1 VAGADGIVYKNA
13 GGRAAKLKKKEDMK
27 MLERLST
34 NVTLDQIFD
43 DLYNLISEANRIPL
57 TDKIIVEESDLSAI
71 LDDLKEAIPKEVKR
85 ASEVLTESQKI
96 MSSAKEE
103 AAATVEK
110 ANLEAEH
117 IITAAK
123 EEADRLVRQEEI
135 VRQAEMLSKDIKTS
149 AQRYEDEVKQGADQY
164 ADQVKTDSLQ
174 YADDMLGYLGNSLQS
189 ALRAIEDNRNSVNE
203 ERKGLAELIA
213 SRVQHVA
220 VQPEAIPA
228 PATAEEAEEAPAEE
242 D

>member
-1 VAGADGIVYKNA
+1 
-13 GGRAAKLKKKEDMK
+13 

-57 TDKIIVEESDLSAI
+57 TDKNIVEESDLSAI

-213 SRVQHVA
+213 SRVQHA
-220 VQPEAIPA
+220 TAQPEAIPA
-228 PATAEEAEEAPAEE
+228 PVAAEEAEEAPAEE
-242 D
+242 E

>member
-1 VAGADGIVYKNA
+1 
-13 GGRAAKLKKKEDMK
+13 

-34 NVTLDQIFD
+34 NVTLDQTLDQIFD

-213 SRVQHVA
+213 SRVQHA
-220 VQPEAIPA
+220 TAQPEAIPA
-228 PATAEEAEEAPAEE
+228 PVAAEEAEEAPAEE
-242 D
+242 E

>member
-1 VAGADGIVYKNA
+1 
-13 GGRAAKLKKKEDMK
+13 

-149 AQRYEDEVKQGADQY
+149 AQRYEDELKQGADQY

-213 SRVQHVA
+213 SRVQHA
-220 VQPEAIPA
+220 TAQPEAIPA
-228 PATAEEAEEAPAEE
+228 PVAAEEAEEAPAEE
-242 D
+242 E

>member
-1 VAGADGIVYKNA
+1 M
-13 GGRAAKLKKKEDMK
+13 KKKEDMK

-213 SRVQHVA
+213 SRVQHA
-220 VQPEAIPA
+220 TAQPEAIPA
-228 PATAEEAEEAPAEE
+228 PVAAEEAEEAPAEE
-242 D
+242 E

>member
-1 VAGADGIVYKNA
+1 
-13 GGRAAKLKKKEDMK
+13 

-220 VQPEAIPA
+220 AQPEAIPA
-228 PATAEEAEEAPAEE
+228 PAATEEAEEAPAEE
-242 D
+242 E

>member
-1 VAGADGIVYKNA
+1 
-13 GGRAAKLKKKEDMK
+13 

-71 LDDLKEAIPKEVKR
+71 LDDLKEAIPKEVKN
-85 ASEVLTESQKI
+85 AGKVLEDSKNI
-96 MSSAKEE
+96 LNSAREE

-110 ANLEAEH
+110 ANSEAEH

-123 EEADRLVRQEEI
+123 EEAERLVRQEEI
-135 VRQAEMLSKDIKTS
+135 VRQAEMLAKDIKVS
-149 AQRYEDEVKQGADQY
+149 AQRYEDEVKQGADEY

-189 ALRAIEDNRNSVNE
+189 ALRAIEDNRNSVND
-203 ERKGLAELIA
+203 ERKGLAEAIA
-213 SRVQHVA
+213 ARVQRA
-220 VQPEAIPA
+220 VPQEGDSA
-228 PATAEEAEEAPAEE
+228 PVTETETEEAEPVAEE
-242 D
+242 

>member
-1 VAGADGIVYKNA
+1 
-13 GGRAAKLKKKEDMK
+13 
-27 MLERLST
+27 
-34 NVTLDQIFD
+34 
-43 DLYNLISEANRIPL
+43 
-57 TDKIIVEESDLSAI
+57 
-71 LDDLKEAIPKEVKR
+71 
-85 ASEVLTESQKI
+85 

-189 ALRAIEDNRNSVNE
+189 ALRAIEGNRNSVNE

-213 SRVQHVA
+213 SRVQHA
-220 VQPEAIPA
+220 TAQPEAIPA
-228 PATAEEAEEAPAEE
+228 PVAAEEAEEAPAEE
-242 D
+242 E

>member
-1 VAGADGIVYKNA
+1 
-13 GGRAAKLKKKEDMK
+13 

-85 ASEVLTESQKI
+85 ASEVLTESHKI

-213 SRVQHVA
+213 SRVQHA
-220 VQPEAIPA
+220 TAQPEAIPA
-228 PATAEEAEEAPAEE
+228 PVAAEEAEEAPAEE
-242 D
+242 E

>member
-1 VAGADGIVYKNA
+1 
-13 GGRAAKLKKKEDMK
+13 

-96 MSSAKEE
+96 MSSAKED

-135 VRQAEMLSKDIKTS
+135 VRQAEMLSKDIKSS

-189 ALRAIEDNRNSVNE
+189 ALRAIEENRNSVNE

-220 VQPEAIPA
+220 AQPEAIPA
-228 PATAEEAEEAPAEE
+228 PAATEEAEEAPAEE
-242 D
+242 E

>member
-1 VAGADGIVYKNA
+1 
-13 GGRAAKLKKKEDMK
+13 

-103 AAATVEK
+103 AAATGEK

-117 IITAAK
+117 IITAVK

-213 SRVQHVA
+213 SRVQHVT
-220 VQPEAIPA
+220 VKPEAIPE
-228 PATAEEAEEAPAEE
+228 PATAEETEEAPAEE
-242 D
+242 E

>member
-1 VAGADGIVYKNA
+1 
-13 GGRAAKLKKKEDMK
+13 

-164 ADQVKTDSLQ
+164 AD
-174 YADDMLGYLGNSLQS
+174 DMLGYLGNSLQS

-220 VQPEAIPA
+220 AQPEAIPA
-228 PATAEEAEEAPAEE
+228 PAITEEAEEAPAEE
-242 D
+242 E

>member
-1 VAGADGIVYKNA
+1 
-13 GGRAAKLKKKEDMK
+13 

-135 VRQAEMLSKDIKTS
+135 VRQAEMLSQDIKTS

-213 SRVQHVA
+213 SRVQHA
-220 VQPEAIPA
+220 TAQPEAIPA
-228 PATAEEAEEAPAEE
+228 PVAAEEAEEVPAEE
-242 D
+242 E

>member
-1 VAGADGIVYKNA
+1 
-13 GGRAAKLKKKEDMK
+13 

-213 SRVQHVA
+213 SRVQHA
-220 VQPEAIPA
+220 AAKPEASPA
-228 PATAEEAEEAPAEE
+228 PVAAEEAEEVPAEE
-242 D
+242 E

>member
-1 VAGADGIVYKNA
+1 
-13 GGRAAKLKKKEDMK
+13 

-71 LDDLKEAIPKEVKR
+71 LDDLKEAIPKEVKN
-85 ASEVLTESQKI
+85 AGKVLEDSKNI
-96 MSSAKEE
+96 LNSAREE

-110 ANLEAEH
+110 ANSEAEH
-117 IITAAK
+117 IIMAAK
-123 EEADRLVRQEEI
+123 EEAERLVRQEEI
-135 VRQAEMLSKDIKTS
+135 VRQAEMLSKDIKAS
-149 AQRYEDEVKQGADQY
+149 AQRYEDEVKQSADEY
-164 ADQVKTDSLQ
+164 ADHVKTDSLQ

-189 ALRAIEDNRNSVNE
+189 ALRAIEDNRNSVND
-203 ERKGLAELIA
+203 ERKGLAEAIA

-220 VQPEAIPA
+220 PQGEASESEMETESAEPS
-228 PATAEEAEEAPAEE
+228 AEE
-242 D
+242 

>member
-1 VAGADGIVYKNA
+1 
-13 GGRAAKLKKKEDMK
+13 

-135 VRQAEMLSKDIKTS
+135 VRQAEMLSKDIKSS

-220 VQPEAIPA
+220 AQPEAIPA
-228 PATAEEAEEAPAEE
+228 PAATEEAEEAPAEE
-242 D
+242 E

>member
-1 VAGADGIVYKNA
+1 
-13 GGRAAKLKKKEDMK
+13 

-123 EEADRLVRQEEI
+123 EEAERLLHQEEI

-174 YADDMLGYLGNSLQS
+174 YADDMLGYLANSLQS

-220 VQPEAIPA
+220 AQPEAIPA
-228 PATAEEAEEAPAEE
+228 PAAAEEPEEVPAEE
-242 D
+242 E

>member
-1 VAGADGIVYKNA
+1 
-13 GGRAAKLKKKEDMK
+13 

-96 MSSAKEE
+96 MSSAKED

-135 VRQAEMLSKDIKTS
+135 VRQAEMLSKDIKSS

-220 VQPEAIPA
+220 AQPEAIPA
-228 PATAEEAEEAPAEE
+228 PAATEEAEEAPAEE
-242 D
+242 E

>member
-1 VAGADGIVYKNA
+1 
-13 GGRAAKLKKKEDMK
+13 

-71 LDDLKEAIPKEVKR
+71 LDDLKEAIPKEVKN
-85 ASEVLTESQKI
+85 ASDVLTKAQNI
-96 MSSAKEE
+96 LSSAREE
-103 AAATVEK
+103 AASTVEK
-110 ANLEAEH
+110 ANSEAEH

-123 EEADRLVRQEEI
+123 EEAERLVRQEEI
-135 VRQAEMLSKDIKTS
+135 VRQAEMLAKDIKTS

-189 ALRAIEDNRNSVNE
+189 ALRAIEDNRNSVND
-203 ERKGLAELIA
+203 ERKGLAEAIA
-213 SRVQHVA
+213 ARVHHDTASAENPV
-220 VQPEAIPA
+220 PA
-228 PATAEEAEEAPAEE
+228 EEEAEAVPENEE
-242 D
+242 E

>member
-1 VAGADGIVYKNA
+1 
-13 GGRAAKLKKKEDMK
+13 

-43 DLYNLISEANRIPL
+43 DLCNLIAEANRIPL

-220 VQPEAIPA
+220 AQPEAIPA
-228 PATAEEAEEAPAEE
+228 PAITEEAEEAPAEE
-242 D
+242 E

>member
-1 VAGADGIVYKNA
+1 M
-13 GGRAAKLKKKEDMK
+13 KK
-27 MLERLST
+27 LERLST

-220 VQPEAIPA
+220 AQPEAIPA
-228 PATAEEAEEAPAEE
+228 PAITEEAEEAPAEE
-242 D
+242 E

>member
-1 VAGADGIVYKNA
+1 
-13 GGRAAKLKKKEDMK
+13 

-71 LDDLKEAIPKEVKR
+71 LDDLKEAIPKEVKN
-85 ASEVLTESQKI
+85 AGKVLEESKNI
-96 MSSAKEE
+96 LSSAREE

-110 ANLEAEH
+110 ANSEAEH

-123 EEADRLVRQEEI
+123 EEAERLVRQEEI
-135 VRQAEMLSKDIKTS
+135 VRQAEMLAKDIKIS
-149 AQRYEDEVKQGADQY
+149 AQRYEDEVKQGADEY

-189 ALRAIEDNRNSVNE
+189 ALRAIDDNRNSVND
-203 ERKGLAELIA
+203 ERKGLAEAIA
-213 SRVQHVA
+213 SRVQHA
-220 VQPEAIPA
+220 VSREETDA
-228 PATAEEAEEAPAEE
+228 PVSETETAEGGPAAEE
-242 D
+242 

>member
-1 VAGADGIVYKNA
+1 
-13 GGRAAKLKKKEDMK
+13 

-123 EEADRLVRQEEI
+123 EEAERLVRQEEI

-213 SRVQHVA
+213 SRVQHAA

-228 PATAEEAEEAPAEE
+228 PAATEETEEAPAEE
-242 D
+242 E

>member
-1 VAGADGIVYKNA
+1 
-13 GGRAAKLKKKEDMK
+13 

-123 EEADRLVRQEEI
+123 EEADRLGRQEEI

-220 VQPEAIPA
+220 AQPEAIPA
-228 PATAEEAEEAPAEE
+228 PALPEDAAEAPAEE
-242 D
+242 E

>member
-1 VAGADGIVYKNA
+1 
-13 GGRAAKLKKKEDMK
+13 

-149 AQRYEDEVKQGADQY
+149 AQRYEYEVKQGADQY

-213 SRVQHVA
+213 SRVQHA
-220 VQPEAIPA
+220 TAQPEAIPA
-228 PATAEEAEEAPAEE
+228 PVAAEEAEEAPAEE
-242 D
+242 E

>member
-1 VAGADGIVYKNA
+1 
-13 GGRAAKLKKKEDMK
+13 

-71 LDDLKEAIPKEVKR
+71 LDDLKEAIPKEVKN
-85 ASEVLTESQKI
+85 AGKVLEDSKNI
-96 MSSAKEE
+96 LNSAREE

-110 ANLEAEH
+110 ANAEAEH

-123 EEADRLVRQEEI
+123 EEAERLVRQEEI
-135 VRQAEMLSKDIKTS
+135 VRQAEMLAKDIKAS

-164 ADQVKTDSLQ
+164 ADQVKSDSLV
-174 YADDMLGYLGNSLQS
+174 YAEDMLSYLSNSLQS
-189 ALRAIEDNRNSVNE
+189 ALRAIDDNRSSVGE
-203 ERKGLAELIA
+203 ERKSLAEAIA

-220 VQPEAIPA
+220 PEEKLPA
-228 PATAEEAEEAPAEE
+228 PAAEEAEEEPEE

>member
-1 VAGADGIVYKNA
+1 
-13 GGRAAKLKKKEDMK
+13 

-43 DLYNLISEANRIPL
+43 DLYNLISKANRMPL

-71 LDDLKEAIPKEVKR
+71 LDDLKEAIPKEVKI
-85 ASEVLTESQKI
+85 AGKVLEDSKNI
-96 MSSAKEE
+96 LNSAREE

-110 ANLEAEH
+110 ANAEAEH

-123 EEADRLVRQEEI
+123 EEAERLVRQEEI
-135 VRQAEMLSKDIKTS
+135 VRQAEMLAKDIKTS
-149 AQRYEDEVKQGADQY
+149 AQRYEDEIKQGADQY

-189 ALRAIEDNRNSVNE
+189 ALRAIEENRSSVND
-203 ERKGLAELIA
+203 ERKSLADVIA
-213 SRVQHVA
+213 SRVKHVA
-220 VQPEAIPA
+220 PQEEEPA
-228 PATAEEAEEAPAEE
+228 EPVAAEEKPADE
-242 D
+242 

>member
-1 VAGADGIVYKNA
+1 
-13 GGRAAKLKKKEDMK
+13 

-71 LDDLKEAIPKEVKR
+71 LDDLKEAIPREVKN
-85 ASEVLTESQKI
+85 ASEVLEKSQNI
-96 MSSAKEE
+96 LSSARDE
-103 AAATVEK
+103 AAATLEK
-110 ANLEAEH
+110 ANTEAEH

-123 EEADRLVRQEEI
+123 EEAERLVRQEDI
-135 VRQAEMLSKDIKTS
+135 VRQAEMLSKDIKAS
-149 AQRYEDEVKQGADQY
+149 AQRYEDEVKQGAD

-189 ALRAIEDNRNSVNE
+189 ALRAIEDNRSSVNE
-203 ERKGLAELIA
+203 ERKSLADLIA
-213 SRVQHVA
+213 SRVQHPVPQ
-220 VQPEAIPA
+220 V
-228 PATAEEAEEAPAEE
+228 EAPAAASGAEE
-242 D
+242 TPAAEEEPEE

>member
-1 VAGADGIVYKNA
+1 
-13 GGRAAKLKKKEDMK
+13 

-71 LDDLKEAIPKEVKR
+71 LDDLKEAIPKEVKN
-85 ASEVLTESQKI
+85 AGKVLEDSKNI
-96 MSSAKEE
+96 LNSAREE

-110 ANLEAEH
+110 ANAEAEH

-123 EEADRLVRQEEI
+123 EEAERLVRQEEI
-135 VRQAEMLSKDIKTS
+135 VRQAEMLAKDIKTS
-149 AQRYEDEVKQGADQY
+149 AQRYEDEIKQGAD
-164 ADQVKTDSLQ
+164 Q

-189 ALRAIEDNRNSVNE
+189 ALRAIEENRSSVND
-203 ERKGLAELIA
+203 ERKSLADVIA
-213 SRVQHVA
+213 SRVKHVA
-220 VQPEAIPA
+220 PQEEEPA
-228 PATAEEAEEAPAEE
+228 EPVAAEEKPADE
-242 D
+242 

>member
-1 VAGADGIVYKNA
+1 
-13 GGRAAKLKKKEDMK
+13 
-27 MLERLST
+27 
-34 NVTLDQIFD
+34 
-43 DLYNLISEANRIPL
+43 
-57 TDKIIVEESDLSAI
+57 
-71 LDDLKEAIPKEVKR
+71 
-85 ASEVLTESQKI
+85 
-96 MSSAKEE
+96 
-103 AAATVEK
+103 
-110 ANLEAEH
+110 
-117 IITAAK
+117 
-123 EEADRLVRQEEI
+123 
-135 VRQAEMLSKDIKTS
+135 MLSKDIKTS

>member
-1 VAGADGIVYKNA
+1 
-13 GGRAAKLKKKEDMK
+13 

-96 MSSAKEE
+96 LSSAKED

-110 ANLEAEH
+110 ANAEAEH

-123 EEADRLVRQEEI
+123 EEAERLIRQEEI
-135 VRQAEMLSKDIKTS
+135 VRQAEMLAKDIKTS

-189 ALRAIEDNRNSVNE
+189 ALRAIEDNRNSVND
-203 ERKGLAELIA
+203 ERKGLAEAIA
-213 SRVQHVA
+213 SRVQHV
-220 VQPEAIPA
+220 VA
-228 PATAEEAEEAPAEE
+228 PAETPAPAEE
-242 D
+242 EAEAAPAEEE

>member
-1 VAGADGIVYKNA
+1 MN
-13 GGRAAKLKKKEDMK
+13 

-71 LDDLKEAIPKEVKR
+71 LDDLKEAIPKEVKN
-85 ASEVLTESQKI
+85 AGKVLEDSKNI
-96 MSSAKEE
+96 LNSAREE

-110 ANLEAEH
+110 ANSEAEH

-123 EEADRLVRQEEI
+123 EEAERLVRQEEI
-135 VRQAEMLSKDIKTS
+135 VRQAEMLAKDIKVS
-149 AQRYEDEVKQGADQY
+149 AQRYEDEVKQGADEY

-189 ALRAIEDNRNSVNE
+189 ALRAIEDNRNSVND
-203 ERKGLAELIA
+203 ERKGLAEAIA
-213 SRVQHVA
+213 ARVQRA
-220 VQPEAIPA
+220 VPQEGDTA
-228 PATAEEAEEAPAEE
+228 PVTETETEEAEPAAEE
-242 D
+242 

>member
-1 VAGADGIVYKNA
+1 MN
-13 GGRAAKLKKKEDMK
+13 

-220 VQPEAIPA
+220 AQPEAIPA
-228 PATAEEAEEAPAEE
+228 PAITEEAEEAPAEE
-242 D
+242 E

>member
-1 VAGADGIVYKNA
+1 
-13 GGRAAKLKKKEDMK
+13 

-71 LDDLKEAIPKEVKR
+71 LDDLKEAIPKEVKN
-85 ASEVLTESQKI
+85 AGKVLEDSKNI
-96 MSSAKEE
+96 LNSAREE

-110 ANLEAEH
+110 ANAEAEH

-123 EEADRLVRQEEI
+123 EEAERLVRQEEI
-135 VRQAEMLSKDIKTS
+135 VRQAEMLAKDIKAS

-164 ADQVKTDSLQ
+164 ADQVKSDSLV
-174 YADDMLGYLGNSLQS
+174 YAEDMLSYLSNSLQS
-189 ALRAIEDNRNSVNE
+189 ALRAIDDNRASVGE
-203 ERKGLAELIA
+203 ERKSLAEAIA

-220 VQPEAIPA
+220 PEEKLPA
-228 PATAEEAEEAPAEE
+228 PAAAEEAEEELEE

>member
-1 VAGADGIVYKNA
+1 MN
-13 GGRAAKLKKKEDMK
+13 

-71 LDDLKEAIPKEVKR
+71 LDDLKEAIPKEVKN
-85 ASEVLTESQKI
+85 ASDVLTKAQNI
-96 MSSAKEE
+96 LSSAREE
-103 AAATVEK
+103 AATTVEK
-110 ANLEAEH
+110 ANSEAEH

-123 EEADRLVRQEEI
+123 EEAERLVRQEEI
-135 VRQAEMLSKDIKTS
+135 VRQAEMLAKDIKTS

-189 ALRAIEDNRNSVNE
+189 ALRAIEDNRNSVND
-203 ERKGLAELIA
+203 ERKGLAEAIA
-213 SRVQHVA
+213 ARVHHDT
-220 VQPEAIPA
+220 A
-228 PATAEEAEEAPAEE
+228 PAEAPAPAEE
-242 D
+242 EAEAVPANEEE

>member
-1 VAGADGIVYKNA
+1 
-13 GGRAAKLKKKEDMK
+13 

-71 LDDLKEAIPKEVKR
+71 LDDLKEAIPKEVKN
-85 ASEVLTESQKI
+85 AGKVLEDSKNI
-96 MSSAKEE
+96 LNSAREE

-110 ANLEAEH
+110 ANAESEH

-123 EEADRLVRQEEI
+123 EEAERLVRQEEI
-135 VRQAEMLSKDIKTS
+135 VRQAEMLAKDIKAS

-164 ADQVKTDSLQ
+164 ADQVKSDSLV
-174 YADDMLGYLGNSLQS
+174 YAEDMLSYLSNSLQS
-189 ALRAIEDNRNSVNE
+189 ALRAIDDNRSSVGE
-203 ERKGLAELIA
+203 ERKSLAEAIA

-220 VQPEAIPA
+220 PEENLPA
-228 PATAEEAEEAPAEE
+228 PAAAEEAEEELEE